1 MAAIDKMNEFYI
13 CADRFKLLARLYRPE
28 ELPDT
33 MNAALDL
40 ICTFFES
47 DPAFLENLESAKDY
61 FNEAEDSFAKLE
73 LADVL
78 SRVIKNSVR

>member
-1 MAAIDKMNEFYI
+1 MAAIDKMNEFYT
-13 CADRFKLLARLYRPE
+13 CADRFKFLAKLYRPE
-28 ELPDT
+28 ELPEV

-47 DPAFLENLESAKDY
+47 DPTFLENLESAKDY
-61 FNEAEDSFAKLE
+61 FDETGDAFAKVE

-78 SRVIKNSVR
+78 SRVIKNSVG